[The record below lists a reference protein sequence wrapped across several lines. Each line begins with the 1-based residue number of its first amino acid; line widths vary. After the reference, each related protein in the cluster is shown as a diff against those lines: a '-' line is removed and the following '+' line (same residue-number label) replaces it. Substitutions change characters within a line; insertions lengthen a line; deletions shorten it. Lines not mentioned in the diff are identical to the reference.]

1 MMDDLG
7 GDELDI
13 LDVIVQLENEL
24 NISGSHEQETSD
36 VRLVSELLEV
46 VGRHVSTIKLLL
58 FVVMILGAG
67 GGYMYVKNLQAENEI
82 LTLNNAKLND
92 AVEQQQAVIE
102 QQLRDIETKDQL
114 NEQLKEN
121 NAKLTA
127 DLNVA
132 NEKFNKVNASG
143 ERRDIGNLAISK
155 PRSVQLIE
163 RKREQQRARC
173 FEIAQGPS
181 LTEEELNA
189 TKKSQINCRMS
200 NIAN

>member
-1 MMDDLG
+1 MFG
-7 GDELDI
+7 
-13 LDVIVQLENEL
+13 Q
-24 NISGSHEQETSD
+24 
-36 VRLVSELLEV
+36 
-46 VGRHVSTIKLLL
+46 IKLLL

-114 NEQLKEN
+114 NQQLKEN

-163 RKREQQRARC
+163 RKRETQRARC
-173 FEIAQGPS
+173 FEIAQGSP

-189 TKKSQINCRMS
+189 TKKSQINAECP
-200 NIAN
+200 NIANPNYIPY